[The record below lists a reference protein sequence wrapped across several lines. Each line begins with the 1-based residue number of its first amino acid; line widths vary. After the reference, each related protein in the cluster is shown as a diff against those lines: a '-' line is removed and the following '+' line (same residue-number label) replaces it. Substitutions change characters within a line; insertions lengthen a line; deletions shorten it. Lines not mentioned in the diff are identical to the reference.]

1 MPFTYSDVEMI
12 EEEIFEFLRAVRNWQ
27 ARADKRDPG
36 HKSESRYMEWT
47 KESSALKRASMELSR
62 ALRRMRRRSE

>member
-47 KESSALKRASMELSR
+47 KESSALK
-62 ALRRMRRRSE
+62 